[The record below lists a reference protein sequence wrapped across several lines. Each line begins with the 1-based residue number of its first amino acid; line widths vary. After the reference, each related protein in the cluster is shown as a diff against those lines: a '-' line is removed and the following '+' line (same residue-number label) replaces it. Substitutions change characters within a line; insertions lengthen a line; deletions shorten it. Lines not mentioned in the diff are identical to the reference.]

1 MYELRYMPGAERY
14 FKKVREK
21 GLKQAYRKA
30 LGEIASDPYSGEAK
44 VGDLAGVYCK
54 DVYYNKTNY
63 ENRCCD
69 PCGNKGKFLQRTQA
83 TYELINK
90 KRLLMV
96 TSAAVLR

>member
-63 ENRCCD
+63 EIAYRIYEEN
-69 PCGNKGKFLQRTQA
+69 GKIVVVILAGKRENF
-83 TYELINK
+83 YKEL
-90 KRLLMV
+90 KRHMN
-96 TSAAVLR
+96 

>member
-21 GLKQAYRKA
+21 GLKQAYRTA

-63 ENRCCD
+63 EIAYRIYEEN
-69 PCGNKGKFLQRTQA
+69 GKIVVVILAGTRENF
-83 TYELINK
+83 YKEL
-90 KRLLMV
+90 KRHMN
-96 TSAAVLR
+96 

>member
-63 ENRCCD
+63 EIAYRIYEEN
-69 PCGNKGKFLQRTQA
+69 GKIVVVILAGTRENF
-83 TYELINK
+83 YKEL
-90 KRLLMV
+90 KRHMN
-96 TSAAVLR
+96 